1 MYIKKDFGDIKN
13 STNKSN
19 FDLPMHQFYR
29 SLQDMKHIH
38 VYKLRSFK
46 WNWDL
51 HLFKRTMINS
61 FYEFGLFGLKCANV
75 LNSFSKLK
83 IQKLSYSPLHIYEI
97 LGLEIFG
104 RGTNTWYFFF
114 NLMWNISTKL
124 SGWPCWYIILVLLDF
139 VVKQNINS
147 IFFFF
152 FFYKSSK

>member
-1 MYIKKDFGDIKN
+1 
-13 STNKSN
+13 
-19 FDLPMHQFYR
+19 
-29 SLQDMKHIH
+29 
-38 VYKLRSFK
+38 
-46 WNWDL
+46 
-51 HLFKRTMINS
+51 MINS

-124 SGWPCWYIILVLLDF
+124 SGWPC
-139 VVKQNINS
+139 
-147 IFFFF
+147 
-152 FFYKSSK
+152 